1 MTSPVRGAPLRLP
14 VAVAPLLDA
23 LCLIAFVAAGRQ
35 SHDVQGGV
43 PWFLV
48 VVWPLLAGWFVTALV
63 TQLYVRADR
72 AWLRMAA
79 TVLVGV
85 AIALLLRAT
94 VTHRDTPVAFVVV
107 AYLFITA
114 LTVGWRLIVIGVQAM
129 RSRAGSVAGN
139 SASR

>member
-1 MTSPVRGAPLRLP
+1 MSRARSAPLRLP

-23 LCLIAFVAAGRQ
+23 LCLIVFVAAGRQ
-35 SHDVQGGV
+35 SHDLQGGA

-48 VVWPLLAGWFVTALV
+48 VVWPLLAGWFVTALAA
-63 TQLYVRADR
+63 QLYVRGDR
-72 AWLRMAA
+72 VWVRLAA
-79 TVLVGV
+79 TVVVGV

-94 VTHRDTPVAFVVV
+94 VTHRDTPAAFVVV

-114 LTVGWRLIVIGVQAM
+114 LTVGWRLAVIGVQAA
-129 RSRAGSVAGN
+129 RSRGSSVTEN

>member
-1 MTSPVRGAPLRLP
+1 MTTPARGTPLRLP

-35 SHDVQGGV
+35 SHDVQGGA

-48 VVWPLLAGWFVTALV
+48 VVWPLLAGWFVAALV
-63 TQLYVRADR
+63 TQLYVRGDR
-72 AWLRMAA
+72 AWLRIAA
-79 TVLVGV
+79 TLLVGL

-114 LTVGWRLIVIGVQAM
+114 LTVGWRLVVIGVQAM
-129 RSRAGSVAGN
+129 RSRGGSVAGN